1 MISTL
6 TGRVESV
13 EASDAVIEVHGVGYE
28 VRMAAADL
36 AALHAGQETHVF
48 TSLTISQDAVTLF
61 GFLSPASKRMFLQL
75 QKVSGIGPKVALSLL
90 STLPPDRL
98 AKAVADGDTA
108 ALSKAPGLGKKGA
121 QKIILELAGRIDLD
135 QIRPEA
141 DGPSESRDPGA
152 RQVIEGLVSLGWRP
166 QTAEE
171 AVRQA
176 CDAASIA
183 TPISAEDAAG
193 AQTGIVVAGQRKV
206 IFHDIQHRHAGWTD
220 QHRRLGG
227 LPTHGLRHR
236 NQRRA
241 DQRRGTAASCP

>member
-13 EASDAVIEVHGVGYE
+13 EASSAVIDVHGVGYE

-108 ALSKAPGLGKKGA
+108 ALAKKAH
-121 QKIILELAGRIDLD
+121 R
-135 QIRPEA
+135 R
-141 DGPSESRDPGA
+141 S
-152 RQVIEGLVSLGWRP
+152 SLNW
-166 QTAEE
+166 Q
-171 AVRQA
+171 
-176 CDAASIA
+176 AASTSTRYGPKPMGRRKVA
-183 TPISAEDAAG
+183 TPEPG
-193 AQTGIVVAGQRKV
+193 R
-206 IFHDIQHRHAGWTD
+206 
-220 QHRRLGG
+220 
-227 LPTHGLRHR
+227 
-236 NQRRA
+236 
-241 DQRRGTAASCP
+241 